1 MKTGKCILIF
11 KKTLLIAMCLWGLI
25 GLAVD
30 SVAADKAM
38 ICAAAEAVVCSK
50 DGECFRGS
58 VDKVNLPLFFKI
70 DLEGKKIFSLT
81 EGGQIRTSPIVSVS
95 KDNGVTI
102 LQGAENGSGWSM
114 IIQDADGTTTL
125 SSAKGDTGFI
135 VYGACTTRY

>member
-1 MKTGKCILIF
+1 MKTDKRILVF
-11 KKTLLIAMCLWGLI
+11 KRTLLFIVCIWGFVSM
-25 GLAVD
+25 AVN
-30 SVAADKAM
+30 ATAEDKAM
-38 ICAAAEAVVCSK
+38 ICAAAESVVCLK

-81 EGGQIRTSPIVSVS
+81 EGGQIRTSPILSVS

-102 LQGAENGSGWSM
+102 LQGAESGSGWSM

-135 VYGACTTRY
+135 VYGACTSSY

>member
-1 MKTGKCILIF
+1 MKRGKCTLNF
-11 KKTLLIAMCLWGLI
+11 KKALLIVMCLWGLI
-25 GLAVD
+25 GLVVD
-30 SVAADKAM
+30 ATADDKTM

-114 IIQDADGTTTL
+114 IIQEADGTTTL